1 MSPMANGVETTQ
13 SRGGNSNGKSKS
25 KVKPKVKKTSLI
37 YYNKGYCVFCDNKN
51 VDLLA
56 NDTKFFT
63 AKDCGHQ
70 MCENC
75 KPITEVDCPSCGTRI
90 KKSGIS
96 EKTFEQL
103 EYERERKIRVDVMK
117 VFNLQEED
125 FDTLKEFHEYQ
136 ELAETLIFNKMNKYD
151 EAETDRIIVEHEQ
164 KNHDKINKNRQR
176 LAIMNREI
184 ENDLKHQRLEEL
196 KLMTD
201 IERQEMQK
209 RAERELEIEETNR
222 VRLGE
227 LTTTTAERKRLLE
240 LEKEKKK
247 FENQLAQGYGHG
259 GMRSTGYRGT
269 SAQALAILKELQPKP
284 MSEPGMESNSYSE
297 EEKISRRKRAGG
309 YSDNEAVRRTQYLM
323 TASLFNV

>member
-1 MSPMANGVETTQ
+1 
-13 SRGGNSNGKSKS
+13 
-25 KVKPKVKKTSLI
+25 
-37 YYNKGYCVFCDNKN
+37 
-51 VDLLA
+51 
-56 NDTKFFT
+56 
-63 AKDCGHQ
+63 
-70 MCENC
+70 
-75 KPITEVDCPSCGTRI
+75 
-90 KKSGIS
+90 
-96 EKTFEQL
+96 
-103 EYERERKIRVDVMK
+103 VMK

-125 FDTLKEFHEYQ
+125 FDSLKEFHEYQ

-227 LTTTTAERKRLLE
+227 LTTTTAVRICL
-240 LEKEKKK
+240 
-247 FENQLAQGYGHG
+247 
-259 GMRSTGYRGT
+259 
-269 SAQALAILKELQPKP
+269 QALPLCFDFGFIL
-284 MSEPGMESNSYSE
+284 GE
-297 EEKISRRKRAGG
+297 EETFRIREREEEIREPTRARLWPWW
-309 YSDNEAVRRTQYLM
+309 YEKHRL
-323 TASLFNV
+323 